1 MDQKS
6 YDSKLA
12 QLIEIFQGDQDYAKT
27 VLDRWLHL
35 HRAEFEAQVVAEV
48 SRRLEGLN
56 SIIPITLKVTID
68 SQGVQVPG
76 SAPPPAPTQ
85 ARRSSKKAAP
95 AES

>member
-6 YDSKLA
+6 YDSKLS
-12 QLIEIFQGDQDYAKT
+12 QLIEIFQGDKEYAKA
-27 VLDRWLHL
+27 VLDKWLNL
-35 HRAEFEAQVVAEV
+35 HRAEFEAHLLAEI

-56 SIIPITLKVTID
+56 SIIPITLKVIID

-76 SAPPPAPTQ
+76 SAPPPAPTK
-85 ARRSSKKAAP
+85 RRSSQKAAP